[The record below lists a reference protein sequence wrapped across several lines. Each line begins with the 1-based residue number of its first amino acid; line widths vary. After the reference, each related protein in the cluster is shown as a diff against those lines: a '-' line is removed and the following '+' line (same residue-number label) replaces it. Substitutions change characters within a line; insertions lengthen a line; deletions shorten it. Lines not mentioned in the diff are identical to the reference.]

1 MQHALRRLQLPGRA
15 SSLTQN
21 TRSHT
26 LSLAC
31 APLLQGAIKKLTDE
45 LHEMEVRIGVVS
57 HTLLQLSLKSRRQMH
72 AQAAI
77 MSDDEDL

>member
-1 MQHALRRLQLPGRA
+1 
-15 SSLTQN
+15 
-21 TRSHT
+21 
-26 LSLAC
+26 
-31 APLLQGAIKKLTDE
+31 
-45 LHEMEVRIGVVS
+45 MEVRIGVVS